1 MVLRNRLYTGRL
13 HIMPGGGGGGGGAKL
28 SREHSLVVCLAGVDG
43 TDNRVQ
49 RTMKYRI
56 VHYEQMREEHGAF
69 MFLLESIGGL
79 LSCGGNPQYQP
90 EHPERHL
97 QEDDVSS
104 FRAMRYKYT
113 QVDSGDGSYFVG
125 LGGIVF
131 LLRCSTKFDADEGAR
146 WGAVEALD
154 TRAGRGRSGRCG
166 GRGAAAADSASASA
180 RSDARDWRI
189 IIGHGIRTSAQV
201 PKLERKGQQRQQ
213 RRRWRRTR
221 AKRSGVAAVCAATQN
236 NTNDDDDSASSV
248 LNYSGCRHPPTFC
261 DNKFNTA
268 TSHQPPHTTPASSRT
283 AFPLQQQR
291 GEPNHA
297 LQRLHTGAL
306 GCSRRPE
313 VPNTAA
319 PQEAA
324 TRRRFSKFAA
334 K

>member
-1 MVLRNRLYTGRL
+1 
-13 HIMPGGGGGGGGAKL
+13 
-28 SREHSLVVCLAGVDG
+28 
-43 TDNRVQ
+43 
-49 RTMKYRI
+49 MKYRI

-248 LNYSGCRHPPTFC
+248 LNYSGCRHPPTFS
-261 DNKFNTA
+261 DNKFTTA
-268 TSHQPPHTTPASSRT
+268 TSHQPSTHHT
-283 AFPLQQQR
+283 
-291 GEPNHA
+291 
-297 LQRLHTGAL
+297 
-306 GCSRRPE
+306 
-313 VPNTAA
+313 
-319 PQEAA
+319 
-324 TRRRFSKFAA
+324 SK
-334 K
+334 